1 MVVRIRVG
9 VGVALDL
16 VRRVLGRPQEK
27 KRLEK
32 IRIRQEREMQQ
43 QLEKEAKVS
52 PGLLALVR
60 ALVHRLVCGGAARG
74 TGCDGGG
81 WGRR

>member
-1 MVVRIRVG
+1 M
-9 VGVALDL
+9 
-16 VRRVLGRPQEK
+16 
-27 KRLEK
+27 EK

-60 ALVHRLVCGGAARG
+60 VLVHRLVCGGAARG